1 MADDA
6 LDPLFDAAAEATEQ
20 AIVNALFAAETV
32 EGRAGHIRKSI
43 AARLPDWRAHLGG
56 AGRTRCVTASDPK
69 PGA

>member
-20 AIVNALFAAETV
+20 AIANALFAAQTT

-43 AARLPDWRAHLGG
+43 ASRLPDWRARVGE
-56 AGRTRCVTASDPK
+56 AGRTGWGTASDPR
-69 PGA
+69 PHP